1 MDKFNAIITI
11 DGKEIFNYS
20 SSAYDY
26 ILTTTRLTNNIYE
39 RKIIVLVDSLVEAE
53 ELFKKINEV
62 KESINISI
70 YDISNTKVIEN
81 EIRDLSRFLLF
92 TSTENNEIKVN
103 LTLILDVEVKE
114 WE

>member
-20 SSAYDY
+20 NSTYDY

-39 RKIIVLVDSLVEAE
+39 RKIIVLLDSLIEAE